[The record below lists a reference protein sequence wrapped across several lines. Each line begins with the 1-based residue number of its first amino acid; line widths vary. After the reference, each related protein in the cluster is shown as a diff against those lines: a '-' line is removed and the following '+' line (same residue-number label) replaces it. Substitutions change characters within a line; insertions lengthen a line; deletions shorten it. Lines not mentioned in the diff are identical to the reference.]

1 MQSVSGLN
9 KIIKFNWLQ
18 SLWCRVVVCVRR
30 TQRTNTFQ
38 TVSSTE
44 YSIAVGLTSH
54 VLAVAPLRD
63 GRDGRGG
70 RGGRRGEAL
79 GALLVRRVLLQ
90 AGEQRL
96 GRARAH
102 APPAA
107 ARAAHRVPALLV
119 AGALAQD
126 DAERGRVLPVA
137 ARVPVLR
144 LLVEAAPDRL
154 RACIQQKLWSFTIIA
169 TYCTVSSWHYS
180 WRSTFHTFQ

>member
-63 GRDGRGG
+63 GHGDGRG
-70 RGGRRGEAL
+70 RRRGEAL

-154 RACIQQKLWSFTIIA
+154 RACTQQKLWSFTIIA

-180 WRSTFHTFQ
+180 RWSPFHTFQ